1 MKNLIII
8 PARLEST
15 RLPNKPLADINGEP
29 MIAHVYK
36 RAKEANIA
44 KVIVAAGNVEI
55 KEVIENIGGEV
66 ILTNP
71 DHASGSDRIYEALNM
86 YDKESKFDIIVNLQ
100 GDLPNIHK
108 DALSKIISLLE
119 SNDADIS
126 TLGVKISSE
135 EEFLNKNIVKAYV
148 KNISESN
155 YVDDF
160 DRRFDIGKEEFLYHH
175 VGIYGYKRKALET
188 FIGFDQSESEIER
201 KLEQMR
207 AIENGMKIVLL
218 SSDDRDYWREK
229 SSPVYKVFLERTGAD
244 GQIAFDSIAGY

>member
-44 KVIVAAGNVEI
+44 NVIVAAGNVEI
-55 KEVIENIGGEV
+55 KEAIETIGGEA

-71 DHASGSDRIYEALNM
+71 DHASGSDRIYEALNK
-86 YDKESKFDIIVNLQ
+86 YDKESKFDTIINLQ

-108 DALSKIISLLE
+108 DALSKIVSLLE

-135 EEFLNKNIVKAYV
+135 EEFLNPNIVKAYV
-148 KNISESN
+148 KNILKSN

-160 DRRFDIGKEEFLYHH
+160 DRRFDIGKENFLYHH
-175 VGIYGYKRKALET
+175 VGIYGYKRKALEA
-188 FIGFDQSESEIER
+188 FIGFDQSEAEVER

-207 AIENGMKIVLL
+207 AIENGMKIVLGL
-218 SSDDRDYWREK
+218 IDELPISVDTQEDLEIARK
-229 SSPVYKVFLERTGAD
+229 SMDL
-244 GQIAFDSIAGY
+244 

>member
-55 KEVIENIGGEV
+55 KEVIENIGGEA

-86 YDKESKFDIIVNLQ
+86 YDKESEFDIIVNLQ

-207 AIENGMKIVLL
+207 AIENGMKIVLGL
-218 SSDDRDYWREK
+218 IDELPISVDTQKD
-229 SSPVYKVFLERTGAD
+229 LE
-244 GQIAFDSIAGY
+244 IARRNMDL

>member
-44 KVIVAAGNVEI
+44 HVIVAAGNVEI
-55 KEVIENIGGEV
+55 KEVIENIGGEA

-207 AIENGMKIVLL
+207 AIENGMKIVLGL
-218 SSDDRDYWREK
+218 IDELPISVDTQED
-229 SSPVYKVFLERTGAD
+229 LE
-244 GQIAFDSIAGY
+244 IARRSMDL

>member
-8 PARLEST
+8 PARLESA

-55 KEVIENIGGEV
+55 KELIENIGGEA

-207 AIENGMKIVLL
+207 AIENGMKIVLGL
-218 SSDDRDYWREK
+218 IDELPISVDTQED
-229 SSPVYKVFLERTGAD
+229 LE
-244 GQIAFDSIAGY
+244 IARRSMDL

>member
-55 KEVIENIGGEV
+55 KEVIENIGGEA

-135 EEFLNKNIVKAYV
+135 KEFLNKNIVKAYV

-207 AIENGMKIVLL
+207 AIENGMKIVLGL
-218 SSDDRDYWREK
+218 IDELPISVDTQED
-229 SSPVYKVFLERTGAD
+229 LE
-244 GQIAFDSIAGY
+244 IARRSMDL

>member
-55 KEVIENIGGEV
+55 KEVIENIGGEA

-100 GDLPNIHK
+100 GDLPNIRK

-207 AIENGMKIVLL
+207 AIENGMKIVLGL
-218 SSDDRDYWREK
+218 IDELPISVDTQED
-229 SSPVYKVFLERTGAD
+229 LE
-244 GQIAFDSIAGY
+244 IARRSMDL

>member
-8 PARLEST
+8 PARLETT

-55 KEVIENIGGEV
+55 KEVIENIGGEA

-207 AIENGMKIVLL
+207 AIENGMKIVLGL
-218 SSDDRDYWREK
+218 IDELPISVDTQED
-229 SSPVYKVFLERTGAD
+229 LE
-244 GQIAFDSIAGY
+244 IARRSMDL

>member
-8 PARLEST
+8 PSRLESS

-29 MIAHVYK
+29 MIVHVYK

-44 KVIVAAGNVEI
+44 NVIVAAGNVEI
-55 KEVIENIGGEV
+55 KEVIENIGGEA
-66 ILTNP
+66 ILTSSN
-71 DHASGSDRIYEALNM
+71 HESGSDRIFEALNI
-86 YDKESKFDIIVNLQ
+86 YDKESKFDNIINLQ

-108 DALSKIISLLE
+108 DALFRIISLLE
-119 SNDADIS
+119 LNDADIS
-126 TLGVKISSE
+126 TLGVRISSE
-135 EEFLNKNIVKAYV
+135 EEFLNPNIVKAYI

-175 VGIYGYKRKALET
+175 VGIYGYKRKALEA
-188 FIGFDQSESEIER
+188 FVGFDQSKAEIER

-207 AIENGMKIVLL
+207 AIENGMKIVLGL
-218 SSDDRDYWREK
+218 IDELPISVDTQED
-229 SSPVYKVFLERTGAD
+229 LE
-244 GQIAFDSIAGY
+244 IARRNMDL

>member
-8 PARLEST
+8 PSRLESA

-29 MIAHVYK
+29 MIVHVYK

-44 KVIVAAGNVEI
+44 NVIVAAGNVEI
-55 KEVIENIGGEV
+55 KEAIEAIGGEA
-66 ILTNP
+66 ILTSP
-71 DHASGSDRIYEALNM
+71 DHESGSDRIYEALNI
-86 YDKESKFDIIVNLQ
+86 YDKESKFDNIINLQ

-108 DALSKIISLLE
+108 DALSKIILLLE
-119 SNDADIS
+119 SYDADIS
-126 TLGVKISSE
+126 TLGIKISSE
-135 EEFLNKNIVKAYV
+135 EEFLNPNIVKAYV

-188 FIGFDQSESEIER
+188 FIGFNQSKAEVER

-207 AIENGMKIVLL
+207 AIENGMKIVLGL
-218 SSDDRDYWREK
+218 IDELPISVDTQEDLDMARRNMD
-229 SSPVYKVFLERTGAD
+229 L
-244 GQIAFDSIAGY
+244 

>member
-29 MIAHVYK
+29 MIVHVYK

-55 KEVIENIGGEV
+55 KEVIENIGGEA

-207 AIENGMKIVLL
+207 AIENGMKIVLGL
-218 SSDDRDYWREK
+218 IDELPISVDTQED
-229 SSPVYKVFLERTGAD
+229 LELARRSMD
-244 GQIAFDSIAGY
+244 L

>member
-44 KVIVAAGNVEI
+44 KVIVAAGTVEI
-55 KEVIENIGGEV
+55 KEVIENIGGEA

-207 AIENGMKIVLL
+207 AIENGMKIVLGL
-218 SSDDRDYWREK
+218 IDELPISVDTQED
-229 SSPVYKVFLERTGAD
+229 LE
-244 GQIAFDSIAGY
+244 IARRSMDL

>member
-36 RAKEANIA
+36 RAREANIA

-55 KEVIENIGGEV
+55 KEVIENIGGEA

-207 AIENGMKIVLL
+207 AIENGMKIVLGL
-218 SSDDRDYWREK
+218 IDELPISVDTQED
-229 SSPVYKVFLERTGAD
+229 LE
-244 GQIAFDSIAGY
+244 IARRSMDL

>member
-55 KEVIENIGGEV
+55 KEVIENIGGEA

-71 DHASGSDRIYEALNM
+71 DHASGSDRIYEALNI

-207 AIENGMKIVLL
+207 AIENGMKIVLGL
-218 SSDDRDYWREK
+218 IDELPISVDTQED
-229 SSPVYKVFLERTGAD
+229 LE
-244 GQIAFDSIAGY
+244 IARISMDL

>member
-55 KEVIENIGGEV
+55 KEVIENIGGEA

-160 DRRFDIGKEEFLYHH
+160 DRKFDIGKEEFLYHH

-207 AIENGMKIVLL
+207 AIENGMKIVLGL
-218 SSDDRDYWREK
+218 IDELPISVDTQED
-229 SSPVYKVFLERTGAD
+229 LE
-244 GQIAFDSIAGY
+244 IARRSMDL

>member
-44 KVIVAAGNVEI
+44 RVIVAAGNVEI
-55 KEVIENIGGEV
+55 KEVIENIGGEA

-207 AIENGMKIVLL
+207 AIENGMKIVLGL
-218 SSDDRDYWREK
+218 IDELPISVDTQED
-229 SSPVYKVFLERTGAD
+229 LE
-244 GQIAFDSIAGY
+244 IARRSMDL

>member
-55 KEVIENIGGEV
+55 KEVIENIGGEA

-207 AIENGMKIVLL
+207 SIENGMKIVLGL
-218 SSDDRDYWREK
+218 IDELPISVDTQED
-229 SSPVYKVFLERTGAD
+229 LE
-244 GQIAFDSIAGY
+244 IARRSMDL

>member
-44 KVIVAAGNVEI
+44 KVIVAAGNIEI
-55 KEVIENIGGEV
+55 KEVIENIGGEA

-207 AIENGMKIVLL
+207 AIENGMKIVLGL
-218 SSDDRDYWREK
+218 IDELPISVDTQEDLEIARK
-229 SSPVYKVFLERTGAD
+229 SMDL
-244 GQIAFDSIAGY
+244 

>member
-8 PARLEST
+8 PSRLESS

-29 MIAHVYK
+29 MIVHVYK

-44 KVIVAAGNVEI
+44 NVIVAAGNVEI
-55 KEVIENIGGEV
+55 KEVIENIGGEA
-66 ILTNP
+66 ILTSSN
-71 DHASGSDRIYEALNM
+71 HESGSDRIFEALNI
-86 YDKESKFDIIVNLQ
+86 YDKESKFDNIINLQ

-108 DALSKIISLLE
+108 DALFKIISLLE

-135 EEFLNKNIVKAYV
+135 EEFLNPNIVKAYI

-175 VGIYGYKRKALET
+175 VGIYGYKRKALEA
-188 FIGFDQSESEIER
+188 FIRFDQSESEIER

-207 AIENGMKIVLL
+207 AIENGMKIVLGL
-218 SSDDRDYWREK
+218 IDELPISVDTQED
-229 SSPVYKVFLERTGAD
+229 LE
-244 GQIAFDSIAGY
+244 IARRSMDL

>member
-44 KVIVAAGNVEI
+44 NVIVAAGNIEI
-55 KEVIENIGGEV
+55 KEVIENIGGEA

-71 DHASGSDRIYEALNM
+71 DHASGSDRIYEALNI

-100 GDLPNIHK
+100 GDLPSIHK

-135 EEFLNKNIVKAYV
+135 EEFLNTNIVKAYV

-175 VGIYGYKRKALET
+175 VGIYGYKRKALEA

-207 AIENGMKIVLL
+207 AIENGMKIVLGL
-218 SSDDRDYWREK
+218 IDELPISVDTQED
-229 SSPVYKVFLERTGAD
+229 LE
-244 GQIAFDSIAGY
+244 IARRSMDL

>member
-55 KEVIENIGGEV
+55 KEVIENIGGEA

-71 DHASGSDRIYEALNM
+71 DHASGSDRIYEALNI

-207 AIENGMKIVLL
+207 AIENGMKIVLGL
-218 SSDDRDYWREK
+218 IDELPISVDTQKD
-229 SSPVYKVFLERTGAD
+229 LE
-244 GQIAFDSIAGY
+244 IARRNMDL

>member
-8 PARLEST
+8 PARLESA

-44 KVIVAAGNVEI
+44 NVIVAAGNVEI
-55 KEVIENIGGEV
+55 KEAIETIGGEA

-71 DHASGSDRIYEALNM
+71 DHASGSDRIYEALNK
-86 YDKESKFDIIVNLQ
+86 YDKESKFDTIINLQ

-108 DALSKIISLLE
+108 DALSKIVSVLE

-135 EEFLNKNIVKAYV
+135 EEFLNPNIVKAYV

-160 DRRFDIGKEEFLYHH
+160 DRRFDIGKENFLYHH
-175 VGIYGYKRKALET
+175 VGIYGYKRKALEA
-188 FIGFDQSESEIER
+188 FIGFDQSESEVER

-207 AIENGMKIVLL
+207 AIENGMKIVLGL
-218 SSDDRDYWREK
+218 IDELPISVDTQED
-229 SSPVYKVFLERTGAD
+229 LE
-244 GQIAFDSIAGY
+244 IARRSMDL

>member
-55 KEVIENIGGEV
+55 KEVIENIGGEA

-126 TLGVKISSE
+126 TLGVEISSE

-207 AIENGMKIVLL
+207 AIENGMKIVLGL
-218 SSDDRDYWREK
+218 IDELPISVDTQED
-229 SSPVYKVFLERTGAD
+229 LE
-244 GQIAFDSIAGY
+244 IARRSMDL

>member
-8 PARLEST
+8 PSRLESS

-36 RAKEANIA
+36 RAKETNIA
-44 KVIVAAGNVEI
+44 NVIVAAGNVEI
-55 KEVIENIGGEV
+55 KEAIEAIGGEA
-66 ILTNP
+66 ILTSP
-71 DHASGSDRIYEALNM
+71 DHESGSDRIFEALNI
-86 YDKESKFDIIVNLQ
+86 YDKESKFDNIINLQ

-108 DALSKIISLLE
+108 DALFRIISLLE

-135 EEFLNKNIVKAYV
+135 EEFLNPNIVKAYI

-160 DRRFDIGKEEFLYHH
+160 NRRFDIGKEEFLYHH
-175 VGIYGYKRKALET
+175 VGIYGYKRKALEA
-188 FIGFDQSESEIER
+188 FVGFDQSKAEIER

-207 AIENGMKIVLL
+207 AIENGMKIVLGL
-218 SSDDRDYWREK
+218 IDELPISVDTQKD
-229 SSPVYKVFLERTGAD
+229 LE
-244 GQIAFDSIAGY
+244 IARRNMDL

>member
-55 KEVIENIGGEV
+55 KEVIENIGGEA

-86 YDKESKFDIIVNLQ
+86 YDKESEFDIIVNLQ

-207 AIENGMKIVLL
+207 AIENGMKIVLGL
-218 SSDDRDYWREK
+218 IDELPISVDTQED
-229 SSPVYKVFLERTGAD
+229 LE
-244 GQIAFDSIAGY
+244 IARRSMDL

>member
-55 KEVIENIGGEV
+55 KEVIENIGGEA

-175 VGIYGYKRKALET
+175 VGIYGYKRKALEA
-188 FIGFDQSESEIER
+188 FIGFDQSEAEVER

-207 AIENGMKIVLL
+207 AIENGMKIVLGL
-218 SSDDRDYWREK
+218 IDELPISVDTQEDLEIARK
-229 SSPVYKVFLERTGAD
+229 SMDL
-244 GQIAFDSIAGY
+244 

>member
-55 KEVIENIGGEV
+55 KEVIENIGGEA

-188 FIGFDQSESEIER
+188 FIGFDQSEFEIER

-207 AIENGMKIVLL
+207 AIENGMKIVLGL
-218 SSDDRDYWREK
+218 IDELPISVDTQED
-229 SSPVYKVFLERTGAD
+229 LE
-244 GQIAFDSIAGY
+244 IARRSMDL

>member
-1 MKNLIII
+1 MINIIII

-55 KEVIENIGGEV
+55 KEAIENIGGEA

-207 AIENGMKIVLL
+207 AIENGMKIVLGL
-218 SSDDRDYWREK
+218 IDELPISVDTQED
-229 SSPVYKVFLERTGAD
+229 LE
-244 GQIAFDSIAGY
+244 IARRSMDL

>member
-55 KEVIENIGGEV
+55 KEVIENIGGEA

-188 FIGFDQSESEIER
+188 FIGFDQSEYEIER

-207 AIENGMKIVLL
+207 AIENGMKIVLGL
-218 SSDDRDYWREK
+218 IDELPISVDTQED
-229 SSPVYKVFLERTGAD
+229 LE
-244 GQIAFDSIAGY
+244 IARRSMDL

>member
-8 PARLEST
+8 PSRLESA

-29 MIAHVYK
+29 MIVHVYK

-44 KVIVAAGNVEI
+44 NVIVAAGNVEI
-55 KEVIENIGGEV
+55 KEAIEAIGGEA
-66 ILTNP
+66 ILTSP
-71 DHASGSDRIYEALNM
+71 DHESGSDRIYEALNI
-86 YDKESKFDIIVNLQ
+86 YDKESKFDNIINLQ

-108 DALSKIISLLE
+108 DALSKIILLLE
-119 SNDADIS
+119 SNDADIP
-126 TLGVKISSE
+126 TLGIKISSE
-135 EEFLNKNIVKAYV
+135 EEFLNPNIVKAYV

-188 FIGFDQSESEIER
+188 FIGFNQSKAEVER

-207 AIENGMKIVLL
+207 AIENGMKIVLGL
-218 SSDDRDYWREK
+218 IDELPISVDTQEDLDMARRNMD
-229 SSPVYKVFLERTGAD
+229 L
-244 GQIAFDSIAGY
+244 

>member
-15 RLPNKPLADINGEP
+15 RLPNKPLADINGQP

-44 KVIVAAGNVEI
+44 NVIVAAGNVEI
-55 KEVIENIGGEV
+55 KEVIENIGGEA

-86 YDKESKFDIIVNLQ
+86 YDKESKFDIIINLQ

-135 EEFLNKNIVKAYV
+135 EEFLNENIVKAYV
-148 KNISESN
+148 KNISENN

-188 FIGFDQSESEIER
+188 FIGFDQSEFEIER

-207 AIENGMKIVLL
+207 AIENGMKIVLGL
-218 SSDDRDYWREK
+218 IDELPISVDTQED
-229 SSPVYKVFLERTGAD
+229 LE
-244 GQIAFDSIAGY
+244 IARRSMDL

>member
-55 KEVIENIGGEV
+55 KEVIENIGGEA

-175 VGIYGYKRKALET
+175 VGIYGYKRKALEA
-188 FIGFDQSESEIER
+188 FIRFDQSESEIER

-207 AIENGMKIVLL
+207 AIENDMKIVLGL
-218 SSDDRDYWREK
+218 IDELPISVDTQED
-229 SSPVYKVFLERTGAD
+229 LE
-244 GQIAFDSIAGY
+244 IARRSMDL

>member
-8 PARLEST
+8 PSRLESS

-29 MIAHVYK
+29 MIVHVYK

-44 KVIVAAGNVEI
+44 NVIVAAGNVEI
-55 KEVIENIGGEV
+55 KEVIENIGGEA
-66 ILTNP
+66 ILTSSN
-71 DHASGSDRIYEALNM
+71 HESGSDRIFEALNI
-86 YDKESKFDIIVNLQ
+86 YDKESKFDNIINLQ

-108 DALSKIISLLE
+108 DALFRIISLLE
-119 SNDADIS
+119 LNDADIS

-135 EEFLNKNIVKAYV
+135 EEFLNPNIVKAYI

-175 VGIYGYKRKALET
+175 VGIYGYKRKALEA
-188 FIGFDQSESEIER
+188 FVGFDQSKAEIER

-207 AIENGMKIVLL
+207 AIENGMKIVLGL
-218 SSDDRDYWREK
+218 IDELPISVDTQED
-229 SSPVYKVFLERTGAD
+229 LE
-244 GQIAFDSIAGY
+244 IARISMDL

>member
-55 KEVIENIGGEV
+55 KEVIENIGGEA

-175 VGIYGYKRKALET
+175 VGIYGYKRKALEA
-188 FIGFDQSESEIER
+188 FIEFDQSEAEVER

-207 AIENGMKIVLL
+207 AIENGMKIVLGL
-218 SSDDRDYWREK
+218 IDELPISVDTQEDLEIARK
-229 SSPVYKVFLERTGAD
+229 SMDL
-244 GQIAFDSIAGY
+244 

>member
-55 KEVIENIGGEV
+55 QEVIENIGGEA

-207 AIENGMKIVLL
+207 AIENGMKIVLGL
-218 SSDDRDYWREK
+218 IDELPISVDTQED
-229 SSPVYKVFLERTGAD
+229 LE
-244 GQIAFDSIAGY
+244 IARRSMDL

>member
-55 KEVIENIGGEV
+55 KEVIENIGGEA

-207 AIENGMKIVLL
+207 AIENGMKIVLGL
-218 SSDDRDYWREK
+218 IDELPISVDTQED
-229 SSPVYKVFLERTGAD
+229 LE
-244 GQIAFDSIAGY
+244 IARRSMDL

>member
-44 KVIVAAGNVEI
+44 TVIVAAGNVEI
-55 KEVIENIGGEV
+55 KEAIENIGGEA

-71 DHASGSDRIYEALNM
+71 DHASGSDRIYEALNI

-207 AIENGMKIVLL
+207 AIENGMKIVLGL
-218 SSDDRDYWREK
+218 IDELPISVDTQED
-229 SSPVYKVFLERTGAD
+229 LE
-244 GQIAFDSIAGY
+244 IARRNMDL